1 MKKKK
6 IFIYSALIVVVAA
19 IGYWYF
25 ARDISKQVVHFETA
39 PVHTGNIS
47 TTVTATGTIQ
57 PVKQVDVGTQVS
69 GVIKKIYVDYN
80 SIVKQ
85 GQLLAELDKT
95 PLQVQLN
102 SSRADLE
109 SATSQLTYQEANYK
123 RFKEMLD
130 KKAVSETDFETALYQ
145 YSIAKANVDKMKA
158 QVAKAQTDLDYA
170 MIYSPISGVVLS
182 RAVNE
187 GQTVAASFNTPTL
200 FTIAQ
205 DLTKMQVEANV
216 DEADIGQVQDGQNVD
231 FTVDAFPGQIFK
243 GTVSQIRLK
252 PVTNANVVTYSVVI
266 SAPNPDLKLKP
277 GLTASIT
284 AYTHQEKDV
293 LVIPAK
299 ALRFKPDS
307 ATLAAYYPNV
317 NKTMSAGI
325 KGNGSETSYRKR
337 TKEQSSVAKSNEG
350 DGKKEVWVKSED
362 SIHPEFITVGLTDE
376 VNTEVLS
383 GLKAGDEVII
393 GMIKSSAAKAETANG
408 ISSSP
413 FMPKRPGS
421 TKK

>member
-1 MKKKK
+1 
-6 IFIYSALIVVVAA
+6 
-19 IGYWYF
+19 
-25 ARDISKQVVHFETA
+25 
-39 PVHTGNIS
+39 
-47 TTVTATGTIQ
+47 
-57 PVKQVDVGTQVS
+57 VS

-85 GQLLAELDKT
+85 GELLAELDKT
-95 PLQVQLN
+95 PLLVQLN

-158 QVAKAQTDLDYA
+158 QVEKAQTDLDYA

-216 DEADIGQVQDGQNVD
+216 DEADIGQVMDGQNVD
-231 FTVDAFPGQIFK
+231 FTVDAFPGEVFK
-243 GTVSQIRLK
+243 GTVTQIRLK

-284 AYTHQEKDV
+284 AYTHQVKDV

-307 ATLAAYYPNV
+307 ATLAEYFPNG
-317 NKTMSAGI
+317 NQSKSIGI
-325 KGNGSETSYRKR
+325 KRAEG
-337 TKEQSSVAKSNEG
+337 QSSNWKRSSEQTG
-350 DGKKEVWVKSED
+350 DGKSKEGAARKEVWIKSGD
-362 SIHPEFITVGLTDE
+362 SIHPAFITTGMTDE
-376 VNTEVLS
+376 INTEVIN
-383 GLKAGDEVII
+383 GLKKGDEVIVGI
-393 GMIKSSAAKAETANG
+393 TKSITAKAETSNG